1 MDIRRESWLSQ
12 QMGDLRRVSRFSPM
26 ASEQVA
32 QLRRASYVSYQQAAA
47 DQMQQYHQQMAY
59 QHAAAE
65 RVKRASLQAQNLMA
79 YQQQETDQPGRQGGS
94 NRKGGYP
101 NQRRNT
107 TFY

>member
-1 MDIRRESWLSQ
+1 
-12 QMGDLRRVSRFSPM
+12 M

-65 RVKRASLQAQNLMA
+65 QMKRASFQAPNLMA
-79 YQQQETDQPGRQGGS
+79 YQQQETEQLGLQGRS
-94 NRKGGYP
+94 NHNGIYP